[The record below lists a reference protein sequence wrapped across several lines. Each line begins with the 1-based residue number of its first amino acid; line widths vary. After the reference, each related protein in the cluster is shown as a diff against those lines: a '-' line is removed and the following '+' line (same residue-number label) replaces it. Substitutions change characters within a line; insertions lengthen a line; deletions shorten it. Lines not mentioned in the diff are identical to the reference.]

1 MSFANE
7 IKQEVSIAEIES
19 ADIAQ
24 LSALIKILGVYK
36 LNNRGIWISVENENI
51 VIIRRVVK
59 LLKYFFDL
67 NLEIASIRNMKFGKK
82 NIYSIRILNDVNTVL
97 ESLNLKNEKGFIIVP
112 NREFFKNDLYIRKY
126 LSGLFLASGSI
137 NSPENSNYHLEVRC
151 PDEEYAKNII
161 KLMGK
166 IYIDAKKIKRREN
179 QVVYVKASEQIG
191 DFLRAISASNSLM
204 KFEDMR
210 IRRDFK
216 NSITR
221 LDNCTTANDVKT
233 YKNALK
239 QIKEIEKLKELGI
252 FETMDIKL
260 KQVANLRLLYPEES
274 LNDLVDLF
282 EEEYETT
289 ISKSGIAHRFR
300 KISEL
305 VKNEKKEF

>member
-7 IKQEVSIAEIES
+7 IKQEISVMEIENE
-19 ADIAQ
+19 DIAQ
-24 LSALIKILGVYK
+24 LSSLIKVLGVYK
-36 LNNRGIWISVENENI
+36 LNNKGMWISIENENI

-59 LLKYFFDL
+59 LLKHFFNL
-67 NLEIASIRNMKFGKK
+67 NLEIASIKNMKFGKK
-82 NIYSIRILNDVNTVL
+82 NIYSIRILNEVQKVL
-97 ESLNLKNEKGFIIVP
+97 EELNLKNEKGFVSVP
-112 NREFFKNDLYIRKY
+112 NRQFLKNDIYIRKY

-137 NSPENSNYHLEVRC
+137 NSPENTNYHLEVRC
-151 PDEEYAKNII
+151 PDEDYAKNII
-161 KLMGK
+161 KLMEK
-166 IYIDAKKIKRREN
+166 IYIEAKKIKRREN

-191 DFLRAISASNSLM
+191 DFLRAICASNSLM

-216 NSITR
+216 NNITR
-221 LDNCTTANDVKT
+221 LDNCTTANDMKT
-233 YKNALK
+233 YKNATK
-239 QIKEIEKLKELGI
+239 QVNEIEKLKELGI
-252 FETMDIKL
+252 YETMDIKL
-260 KQVANLRLLYPEES
+260 KQIANLRLKYPEES

-305 VKNEKKEF
+305 AQNEKKEF